1 MNEQRRDFFK
11 NSALGLATITLG
23 AGLSLIPSAQ
33 AEEKS
38 SNTATT
44 AVENLPE
51 IEAELTL
58 APNVP
63 KPIERNYPAKVVV
76 KLTALEQIMD
86 LMDGVQFKFWT
97 LNGSVPAPFIRVREG
112 DMVEVQLSN
121 SASSMMPHSIDF
133 HAAAVPMGGAIAS
146 ETPPTRTST
155 FQFRALRSGIYL
167 YHCGS
172 QPVDIHL
179 AKGMYGL
186 VLVEPKEGLPKVDR
200 EFYIMQSE
208 FYTKG
213 EFGDPGLQP
222 FSMQKAIDERPEYVL
237 FNGKV
242 GATMDENALK
252 AKTGETIRLFV
263 CSSFHLIGAVFDN
276 VYVEGGTLVNHNV
289 QTTLIPSGSA
299 TMVETR
305 IDVPG
310 TYVFMDHSIF
320 RAVNKGT
327 MGHIVVEGEKN
338 PNIYSGKLKDE
349 AFKEANPQKPQPVP
363 YEIDSH
369 KGIDM
374 GHSPHEHSDENSGAT
389 RK

>member
-155 FQFRALRSGIYL
+155 FQFRALR
-167 YHCGS
+167 
-172 QPVDIHL
+172 
-179 AKGMYGL
+179 
-186 VLVEPKEGLPKVDR
+186 
-200 EFYIMQSE
+200 
-208 FYTKG
+208 
-213 EFGDPGLQP
+213 FGDLFIPLRQP
-222 FSMQKAIDERPEYVL
+222 TCGYSPCQGDVWFS
-237 FNGKV
+237 F
-242 GATMDENALK
+242 
-252 AKTGETIRLFV
+252 
-263 CSSFHLIGAVFDN
+263 
-276 VYVEGGTLVNHNV
+276 
-289 QTTLIPSGSA
+289 
-299 TMVETR
+299 
-305 IDVPG
+305 
-310 TYVFMDHSIF
+310 
-320 RAVNKGT
+320 
-327 MGHIVVEGEKN
+327 
-338 PNIYSGKLKDE
+338 
-349 AFKEANPQKPQPVP
+349 
-363 YEIDSH
+363 
-369 KGIDM
+369 
-374 GHSPHEHSDENSGAT
+374 
-389 RK
+389 